1 MCIESLSGKVA
12 GLQEERDEW
21 KTKLS
26 EFEEHVKELKG
37 SVAKGINRTEAE
49 EIRL

>member
-1 MCIESLSGKVA
+1 MS
-12 GLQEERDEW
+12 ERRN
-21 KTKLS
+21 LVN
-26 EFEEHVKELKG
+26 FEEHVKELKG